1 MFNHY
6 NIKIYMYR
14 ILYNIFNF
22 VSLKFNFL
30 IMEITNY
37 TTFRQSLKFYL
48 DKVFSNHT
56 PLFVTRAKGED
67 VVVMSKAD
75 YDSMQET
82 FYLLKNPANAVRLEK
97 GLKDYEKGLT
107 QKQELIDNE

>member
-1 MFNHY
+1 
-6 NIKIYMYR
+6 
-14 ILYNIFNF
+14 
-22 VSLKFNFL
+22 
-30 IMEITNY
+30 MEITNY

-48 DKVFSNHT
+48 DKVYSNHT

-82 FYLLKNPANAVRLEK
+82 FYLLQNPTNAVRLEK
-97 GLKDYEKGLT
+97 GLKDYEKGLM